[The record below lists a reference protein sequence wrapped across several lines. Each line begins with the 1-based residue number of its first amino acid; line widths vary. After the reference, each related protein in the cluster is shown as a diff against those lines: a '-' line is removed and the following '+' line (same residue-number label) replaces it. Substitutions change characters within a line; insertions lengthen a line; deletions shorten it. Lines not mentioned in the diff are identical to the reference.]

1 MQVRPY
7 LLAVMLSCASL
18 PSYAGVDDA
27 DLPTLDP
34 IEHLRV
40 MRQTDKGSS
49 STCIGRPET
58 PICAVEQMIG
68 GRVRGDVKLWT
79 LAVGNNKQPDDHILK
94 GKSLGDFAYYRVVG
108 AQRLDD
114 ASIRH
119 WFDAWDEMRCGE
131 LIEASR
137 PGDVRIDVQ
146 IEYNHN
152 GKKEHRI
159 ERDSVPETYVV
170 RKIGLRRWR
179 IIDSCYPRIEDEKD
193 MYWMR

>member
-1 MQVRPY
+1 MQIRPY

-18 PSYAGVDDA
+18 PSYAGADDA

-34 IEHLRV
+34 IEHPRV
-40 MRQTDKGSS
+40 MRQTDKGST
-49 STCIGRPET
+49 STCIGRPAT
-58 PICAVEQMIG
+58 PICAVEQLIG
-68 GRVRGDVKLWT
+68 SRVRGDVKLWT
-79 LAVGNNKQPDDHILK
+79 LAVGNTKQPDDYFSK
-94 GKSLGDFAYYRVVG
+94 RKANVAFAYYRVVG

-114 ASIRH
+114 ASIRR
-119 WFDAWDEMRCGE
+119 WFEAWGEMRCGE

-137 PGDVRIDVQ
+137 QGDIRIDVQ
-146 IEYNHN
+146 IEYNHK

-159 ERDSVPETYVV
+159 EGDSVPETYVV
-170 RKIGLRRWR
+170 RKIGLRSWR